1 MATPCIDVRIL
12 QPCQRQYALAL
23 GGELI
28 RGFHEMS
35 AVERSHLAVHG
46 LLTIAVIENDF
57 RSAFNEQNLFASCR
71 LVERRQDLCSD
82 SNGMTSIRGDAV
94 RSVARSMPSL
104 LANG

>member
-46 LLTIAVIENDF
+46 LLTIAVIEN
-57 RSAFNEQNLFASCR
+57 
-71 LVERRQDLCSD
+71 
-82 SNGMTSIRGDAV
+82 GMTSIRGDAV